1 METRMKLRIPL
12 LVVASLLLTVS
23 LASAETAVPAQPL
36 DLGQIISTPATP
48 GCNAT
53 ANPTLGSVPT
63 ILPAA
68 ATCGTCS
75 TTICAGKALHSFCK
89 FQSGRTYTCEAVLG
103 NTCGGGTLTFDCS
116 CWTGPLP

>member
-1 METRMKLRIPL
+1 MKLRIPL

-23 LASAETAVPAQPL
+23 LASAETAAQATAQPL
-36 DLGQIISTPATP
+36 DLGQISTPAAP
-48 GCNAT
+48 GCNVAAKPIPGMEPT
-53 ANPTLGSVPT
+53 A
-63 ILPAA
+63 LPAA

-75 TTICAGKALHSFCK
+75 ATICAGKALHSFCK